1 MMMIDE
7 GGGEDDVED
16 GGEGKDEG
24 SDEGDFG
31 CLRSFRGRQ
40 MDEQTDKPTFVN
52 IESLSRP
59 KMFFIGLPFD

>member
-7 GGGEDDVED
+7 GGGED

-31 CLRSFRGRQ
+31 CLRSFEGRQ
-40 MDEQTDKPTFVN
+40 MNEQTDKQTFVN
-52 IESLSRP
+52 VESL
-59 KMFFIGLPFD
+59 

>member
-1 MMMIDE
+1 MMIIDE

-31 CLRSFRGRQ
+31 CLGSFQGRQ
-40 MDEQTDKPTFVN
+40 MDEQTD
-52 IESLSRP
+52 
-59 KMFFIGLPFD
+59 